1 MQAARASDYAIS
13 QFKFLRPLLFYH
25 GREAYRRNAILVM
38 YNFYKNQLFVM
49 PQYWFGFASAFSGQ
63 TLYESI
69 IYQGYNT
76 VFTAFPIIWF
86 AVFDEEFPKQTLL
99 TQPLLFWIGL
109 KNEYYTFK
117 LLTLTVIK
125 GILVGLMITLL
136 VFCSLNGVEI
146 QSEAYNGSFWLS
158 SAVLYGIV
166 VIDANIFI
174 LQQSSTHTW
183 PSLTLIFASML
194 SYFLLFWLESL
205 FPWSGPMYRVFGH
218 TMSYGRIYLVFLINT
233 WLIVAIEMIWSRW
246 YDWRVIKMARQKFVD
261 EQEDKLLL
269 DNNAGLSDM
278 TSDLANNGGI
288 GSGIRNSMDMSGSFV

>member
-117 LLTLTVIK
+117 LLTLTVVK

-136 VFCSLNGVEI
+136 VFCSLNGIEI
-146 QSEAYNGSFWLS
+146 QGEAYNGSFWLS

-166 VIDANIFI
+166 VIDANVFI
-174 LQQSSTHTW
+174 LH
-183 PSLTLIFASML
+183 
-194 SYFLLFWLESL
+194 
-205 FPWSGPMYRVFGH
+205 
-218 TMSYGRIYLVFLINT
+218 
-233 WLIVAIEMIWSRW
+233 
-246 YDWRVIKMARQKFVD
+246 
-261 EQEDKLLL
+261 
-269 DNNAGLSDM
+269 
-278 TSDLANNGGI
+278 
-288 GSGIRNSMDMSGSFV
+288 